1 AGHVEVAGWEPWH
14 AASDTHV
21 FIPNRHKNAWIRLM
35 ESMRFSTGC
44 IDYLL
49 YNQLYSVT
57 KNNGVFPY
65 ASTN

>member
-35 ESMRFSTGC
+35 ESMRFSTGW
-44 IDYLL
+44 
-49 YNQLYSVT
+49 
-57 KNNGVFPY
+57 KPY
-65 ASTN
+65 AEHTAFFVGKRNS